1 MREGIKGSLS
11 NYGSG
16 LSLPDPGPG
25 DPENT
30 SSREAKAS
38 QLLSGHNILWQSL
51 LSVLWEFMG
60 NYFEKW
66 EVALQ
71 Q

>member
-1 MREGIKGSLS
+1 MGEGIKGSLS
-11 NYGSG
+11 NHGFG
-16 LSLPDPGPG
+16 LSLPDLGPG

-30 SSREAKAS
+30 ASREAKAP
-38 QLLSGHNILWQSL
+38 QLLSGHNILWPSL
-51 LSVLWEFMG
+51 LSVLWEFVG
-60 NYFEKW
+60 NYFAKS